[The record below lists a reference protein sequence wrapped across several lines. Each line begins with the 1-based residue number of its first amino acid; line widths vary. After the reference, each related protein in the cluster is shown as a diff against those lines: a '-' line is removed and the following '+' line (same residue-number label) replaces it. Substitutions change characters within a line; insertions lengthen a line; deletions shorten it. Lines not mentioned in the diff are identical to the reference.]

1 VISRRTFLA
10 GSAALTVLA
19 ACGGDD
25 DSGGGTS
32 ATTTAEAPVVPTV
45 FGAGFADGYAA
56 TTALVAGVPQRAPF
70 VALSDIGEI
79 ARGDEAPE
87 SVDVEILLNGAPVT
101 TLTVPRHDAGIPTPY
116 YPVVFTPP
124 TPGDY
129 TVKASFAAKATPF
142 KVAAPT
148 DLTLLQVGQP
158 MRPVVTP
165 TTADPRGVTPVCTR
179 SEPCPFHTVT
189 LTDALAAAKPVVLIV
204 STPGYCQTAIC
215 GPVLELLMEASAAHP
230 DTAFVHAEVYLNPAS
245 GKLDTTEVITT
256 YGLSYEPALFI
267 ADATGVLQARLD
279 FSWDRTE
286 LDAALATV

>member
-1 VISRRTFLA
+1 MISRRTFLA

-25 DSGGGTS
+25 GGGGTS
-32 ATTTAEAPVVPTV
+32 ATTTTEAPVIPTV

-56 TTALVAGVPQRAPF
+56 KTALVAGIPQRAPF
-70 VALSDIGEI
+70 VALSDIGAV
-79 ARGDEAPE
+79 ARGDEAPA
-87 SVDVEILLNGAPVT
+87 SVDVAILLNGAAVT

-124 TPGDY
+124 APGDY

-148 DLTLLQVGQP
+148 DLTLLQVGQS

-165 TTADPRGVTPVCTR
+165 TTADTRGVTPICTR
-179 SEPCPFHTVT
+179 AQPCPFHAVT
-189 LTDALAAAKPVVLIV
+189 LADALAAAKPVVLIV

-215 GPVLELLMEASAAHP
+215 GPVLELLIEASAAHP
-230 DTAFVHAEVYLNPAS
+230 DATFVHAEVYQNPQS
-245 GKLDTTEVITT
+245 GKLDTTEIITA
-256 YGLSYEPALFI
+256 YGLSYEPALFV
-267 ADATGVLQARLD
+267 ADAAGVLKARLD

>member
-1 VISRRTFLA
+1 
-10 GSAALTVLA
+10 VLA

-25 DSGGGTS
+25 GGGSSGTS
-32 ATTTAEAPVVPTV
+32 TTTEAPVVPTV

-56 TTALVAGVPQRAPF
+56 ETALVAGIPQRAPF
-70 VALSDIGEI
+70 VALSDIGEV
-79 ARGDEAPE
+79 ARGDEAPA
-87 SVDVEILLNGAPVT
+87 SVDVEILLGGAAVT
-101 TLTVPRHDAGIPTPY
+101 TLTVARHDAGIPTPY

-124 TPGDY
+124 APGDY
-129 TVKASFAAKATPF
+129 SIKASFAAEPTPF

-165 TTADPRGVTPVCTR
+165 TEADARGVTPICTR
-179 SEPCPFHTVT
+179 PEPCPFHAVT

-215 GPVLELLMEASAAHP
+215 GPVLELLIEASAAHA
-230 DTAFVHAEVYLNPAS
+230 DTTFVHAEVYLNPES
-245 GKLDTTEVITT
+245 GKLDTTEIITA
-256 YGLSYEPALFI
+256 YGLAYEPSLFV
-267 ADATGVLQARLD
+267 ADATGTLRSRLD

-286 LDAALATV
+286 LDAALAAV